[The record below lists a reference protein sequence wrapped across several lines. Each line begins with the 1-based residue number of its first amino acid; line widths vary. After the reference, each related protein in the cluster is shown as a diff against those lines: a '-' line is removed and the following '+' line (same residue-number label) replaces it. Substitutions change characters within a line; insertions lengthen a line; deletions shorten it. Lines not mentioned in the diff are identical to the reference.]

1 MINESQFE
9 SASSG
14 RRAMDISVNQCNDE
28 TFELVFDETAIP
40 ISIGDMEQLHYQL
53 SKILRPTTV
62 QEKKARHQ
70 AFLAKLKFA
79 EDSGIQALMRRASHD
94 DILVLLRA
102 SERDVALK
110 KKLYSNMSENS
121 IKIYVEDLVFQF
133 RQGLPDYRLDEAMT
147 RLLKTAENLAKDGT
161 LSFKR
166 T

>member
-1 MINESQFE
+1 
-9 SASSG
+9 
-14 RRAMDISVNQCNDE
+14 MDISVNQCSDE
-28 TFELVFDETAIP
+28 IFELVFDETAIP
-40 ISIGDMEQLHYQL
+40 ISIGEMECLHYQL

-79 EDSGIQALMRRASHD
+79 EDSGIQALMRRAAHD
-94 DILVLLRA
+94 DILVLLHE
-102 SERDVALK
+102 SERDLTLR

-121 IKIYVEDLVFQF
+121 MKIYVEDLVFQF

-147 RLLKTAENLAKDGT
+147 RLLTTADSLAKDGT
-161 LSFKR
+161 LNFKR

>member
-1 MINESQFE
+1 MRQQYPSL
-9 SASSG
+9 SGTWSSY
-14 RRAMDISVNQCNDE
+14 ITN
-28 TFELVFDETAIP
+28 
-40 ISIGDMEQLHYQL
+40 YQRFCGQQPFR
-53 SKILRPTTV
+53 K
-62 QEKKARHQ
+62 KKARHQ

-147 RLLKTAENLAKDGT
+147 RLLKIAESLAKDGT
-161 LSFKR
+161 LNFEK